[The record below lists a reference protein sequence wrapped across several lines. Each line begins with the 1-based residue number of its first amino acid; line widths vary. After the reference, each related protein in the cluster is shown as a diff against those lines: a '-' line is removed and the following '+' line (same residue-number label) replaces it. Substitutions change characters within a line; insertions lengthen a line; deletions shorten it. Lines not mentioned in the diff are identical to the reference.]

1 MKKDVR
7 SEQATLLRF
16 EKQIAGLAAA
26 LAAGS
31 ATANA
36 AGQKLGGTAAS
47 EAYTDIQASLLQ
59 LADVTTKAHETLNSE
74 ALALGFKTL
83 QVNGVP
89 KDPPAEV
96 VRSILGI
103 G

>member
-7 SEQATLLRF
+7 KEQVTLLRF
-16 EKQIAGLAAA
+16 EKKIAGLAAA

-31 ATANA
+31 ATASS

-47 EAYTDIQASLLQ
+47 DAYADIEASLLH
-59 LADVTTKAHETLNSE
+59 LADVTTKAHEALNAE
-74 ALALGFKTL
+74 AMALGYKTL
-83 QVNGVP
+83 QVSGVP